1 LNKEKLISHKSDH
14 ARFKK
19 HCWWFLR
26 FKRNQSR

>member
-19 HCWWFLR
+19 TLLVVFAV
-26 FKRNQSR
+26 